1 MQVRSEGATPARCR
15 RRPALPESAQLLT
28 STNKPLKRKNQI
40 YRSVVVVWLT
50 LSLVSVVLAAATWKE
65 LSRRLEANRVMV
77 TTARRVD
84 ELLKLMLDIETA
96 QRGFTITGDDQF
108 LAPMGNAEKEVPALL
123 ANLRD
128 LARDR
133 PRLLEEI
140 GKLQR
145 QVDLCMASHQEVLE
159 SRRNQ
164 GLLPAAKLVASR
176 EGLLRMDALRQQID
190 AIQNLSPE
198 RAEIGENDTK
208 GQLLRAGLTSLSA
221 GVVGIGAG
229 VYAFWLARIM
239 LGHKERE
246 RQLVEARLQ
255 AERSSREKSAF
266 LANMSHE
273 IRTPM
278 NAILGFCELLASEL
292 KHPRQLQYLHAMR
305 SSADSLLQLMN
316 DILDMSKIEAGV
328 LELRPEP
335 TDPKEICDFLQTVF
349 SEPASKKSI
358 KLECHISEE
367 LPRALLIDRV
377 RLRQVL
383 INLVGNAVKFTDRG
397 KVAVQVRGLNL
408 DDRSNITLVI
418 EVIDTGVGIPEHRL
432 DAIFQPFVQAGT
444 HREKETSGTGL
455 GLSIVQRL
463 TEKMGGS
470 VRATSVL
477 GQGSTF
483 RLEFRDVPVSAR
495 ASSSDPSEASPS
507 LNFDA
512 LQPSTIMV
520 VDDNETNRH
529 LVQGI
534 FAGSRHRLVLASDGR
549 DALLKARLERPDVI
563 LLDLRMPVMD
573 GRETLPELRKIPGME
588 SIPIIAVTASSLL
601 NDEQELKRMFTGY
614 IRKPFTRQGLFE
626 ELAKFI
632 PASPDSSGAAVVSP
646 LPTGRPSPGNAAPE
660 LIAILEQM
668 EREVWPEVRATG
680 AFGESRRFAGALME
694 LATVWHCPY
703 LQSYGLELAR
713 HADSYALVEL
723 EQSLAAFTSVIS
735 ALKGHRTS

>member
-1 MQVRSEGATPARCR
+1 
-15 RRPALPESAQLLT
+15 
-28 STNKPLKRKNQI
+28 
-40 YRSVVVVWLT
+40 LT
-50 LSLVSVVLAAATWKE
+50 LSLASVVLAAATWKE
-65 LSRRLEANRVMV
+65 LSRRLDANRVMV

-84 ELLKLMLDIETA
+84 ELLNLMLDIETA
-96 QRGFTITGDDQF
+96 QRGFTLTGDELF
-108 LAPMGNAEKEVPALL
+108 LEPMVRAEKEVPVLL
-123 ANLRD
+123 ANLRE
-128 LARDR
+128 LSRER
-133 PRLLEEI
+133 PRLRGEI
-140 GKLQR
+140 GLLQ
-145 QVDLCMASHQEVLE
+145 QEVELCLASHHEVLQ
-159 SRRNQ
+159 SRRTQ
-164 GLLPAAKLVASR
+164 GLLPAVKLVATR
-176 EGLLRMDALRQQID
+176 DGMMRMDALRRQID
-190 AIQNLSPE
+190 SIQNLSPE
-198 RAEIGENDTK
+198 RAEIGVNDTK
-208 GQLLRAGLTSLSA
+208 RQLLRAGLTSLSA

-255 AERSSREKSAF
+255 AERSSREKSTF

-278 NAILGFCELLASEL
+278 NAILGFCELLAGEL
-292 KHPRQLQYLHAMR
+292 KQPRQLQYLHAMR

-358 KLECHISEE
+358 KLECHISED

-397 KVAVQVRGLNL
+397 KVSVQVRGLNL
-408 DDRSNITLVI
+408 ADRSSITLVI

-444 HREKETSGTGL
+444 HREKENSGTGL
-455 GLSIVQRL
+455 GLSIVRRL

-483 RLEFRDVPVSAR
+483 RLEFHDVPISAR
-495 ASSSDPSEASPS
+495 ASSADTSDTSRL
-507 LNFDA
+507 LNFDD
-512 LQPSTIMV
+512 LTPSTIMV
-520 VDDNETNRH
+520 VDDNQTNRQ
-529 LVQGI
+529 LVEGI
-534 FAGSRHRLVLASDGR
+534 FSGSRHRLVLAADGQ
-549 DALLKARLERPDVI
+549 DALLKASLERPDVV

-573 GRETLPELRKIPGME
+573 GRETLPKLRLLPGME

-601 NDEQELKRMFTGY
+601 NDEQELKQLFTGY
-614 IRKPFTRQGLFE
+614 IRKPFTRQGLYE
-626 ELAKFI
+626 ELAKVI
-632 PASPDSSGAAVVSP
+632 
-646 LPTGRPSPGNAAPE
+646 RPSAEFNNSNATSALSIARLTPGIVAPE
-660 LIAILEQM
+660 LIAHLERL
-668 EREVWPEVRATG
+668 EADVWPEIRAAG
-680 AFGESRRFAGALME
+680 AFGESRRFAATLIE
-694 LATVWHCPY
+694 LATAWNCPY
-703 LQSYGLELAR
+703 LHTYALELAR
-713 HADSYALVEL
+713 HADAYALVEL
-723 EQSLAAFTSVIS
+723 EQSLAAFTTVIR
-735 ALKGHRTS
+735 ALKRQRTS